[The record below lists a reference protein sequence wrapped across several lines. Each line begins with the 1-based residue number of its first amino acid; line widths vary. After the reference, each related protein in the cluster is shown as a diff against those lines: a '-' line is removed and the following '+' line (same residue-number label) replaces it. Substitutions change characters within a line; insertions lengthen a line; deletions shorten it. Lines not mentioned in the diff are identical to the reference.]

1 MEIILTVRNIEQTVS
16 FAADELRRYLLQM
29 LEDEEGVFSVSLGV
43 EPDGNAVDGFS
54 VDMELSGGCITGNN
68 PRSVLLGVYDYLH
81 HLGCRFLTPV
91 KETEVVPT
99 IAREQLPSKYTKRAS
114 FKHRGVCIEGANSV
128 ENVLDF
134 IDWLPKVGYNSFFLQ
149 FQVPYIFLSRWYHH
163 DLNPLA
169 EAEAYSMDDA
179 RIVTKQFEEAMKL
192 RGLLLHKVGH
202 GWTGEVLGSRTVG
215 SWNATNEYLTPEK
228 QPMAAQINGK
238 RELYMGIPTNT
249 NLCFSKPRATETFA
263 DLVVRYA
270 RENRAVD
277 YLHVWLADEY
287 NNVCECADCRKT
299 TVSDQYVELLNEID
313 RRLTAEGLSA
323 KVVFL
328 LYQELLWPAVKER
341 LRNPDRFVLMF
352 APISRTFEK
361 SYDLSD
367 VREEIPAYVPNHITL
382 PTSLGENLA
391 FLKGW
396 QKQFSGEGF
405 VYDYPLGRAHYGD
418 FGYLHIA
425 RIISQDIK
433 KLHSMGLEGYISC
446 QELRACSPN
455 MLPNYVMGHTLLDEE
470 VSVEE
475 LIREYFEAA
484 YPGEPQLAQE
494 YLEELSCLS
503 SCDYLNGK
511 GPRENP
517 DMARRMGEIVNLC
530 CQMELVLTAVP
541 EGAHWKALR
550 RHNGY
555 ILRLAMA
562 MKALASGQKADSQS
576 RYRNMREFIC
586 RTEPEFQ
593 PWLDVYRVLEVTQK
607 YTGFYIEG
615 ETELNAGFHI
625 KEVKQKYT
633 DSHIN

>member
-1 MEIILTVRNIEQTVS
+1 MEINLTVRNIEQTVS
-16 FAADELRRYLLQM
+16 FAGDELRRYLMRM
-29 LEDEEGVFSVSLGV
+29 LNDEEGVFSVSL
-43 EPDGNAVDGFS
+43 AVGHREGTDAFT
-54 VDMELSGGCITGNN
+54 VDMDCSGGTITGSNA
-68 PRSVLLGVYDYLH
+68 RSVLLGVYDYLH
-81 HLGCRFLTPV
+81 HLGCRFLTPI
-91 KETEVVPT
+91 KETEVIPR
-99 IAREQLPSKYTKRAS
+99 IARENLPAQYKKQAS
-114 FKHRGVCIEGANSV
+114 FKHRGVCIEGGNSV

-163 DLNPLA
+163 DENPLA
-169 EAEAYSMDDA
+169 EAEPYTMEDA
-179 RIVTKQFEEAMKL
+179 KRHMKRFEQEMEKRSL
-192 RGLLLHKVGH
+192 ILHKVGH
-202 GWTGEVLGSRTVG
+202 GWTGEVLGSDTVG
-215 SWNATNEYLTPEK
+215 SWNAVEGAVAPENLD
-228 QPMAAQINGK
+228 MAAEVNGK
-238 RELYMGIPTNT
+238 RGFFMGIPTNT
-249 NLCFSKPRATETFA
+249 NLCFSNPRTTDTFA
-263 DLVVRYA
+263 EMVVRYA
-270 RENRAVD
+270 KENRSVD

-287 NNVCECADCRKT
+287 NNVCECEACQKT
-299 TVSDQYVELLNEID
+299 TISDQYVALLNEID
-313 RRLTAEGLSA
+313 RRLTAEGLST
-323 KVVFL
+323 KLVFL

-341 LRNPDRFVLMF
+341 LRNPDRFLLMF

-367 VREEIPAYVPNHITL
+367 VREEIPAYVRNRITL

-396 QKQFSGEGF
+396 QKQFPGEGF

-418 FGYLHIA
+418 FGYLHIS

-433 KLHSMGLEGYISC
+433 KLRSMGLDGYISC

-455 MLPNYVMGHTLLDEE
+455 MLPNYVMGYTLFNEDAD
-470 VSVEE
+470 VEA

-484 YPGEPQLAQE
+484 YPGEPELAQE
-494 YLEELSCLS
+494 YLEELSQLS

-517 DMARRMGEIVNLC
+517 DIARRMGEIVNLC

-541 EGAHWKALR
+541 ESAHWKALR

-562 MKALASGQKADSQS
+562 MEALASGKHDRS
-576 RYRNMREFIC
+576 RELYLQMRQFIC

-593 PWLDVYRVLEVTQK
+593 FWLDVYRILEVTQK

-615 ETELNAGFHI
+615 VTKTNSGFHS

>member
-1 MEIILTVRNIEQTVS
+1 MEIILTLKNIEQTVS
-16 FAADELRRYLLQM
+16 FAGDELRRYLQQM
-29 LEDEEGVFSVSLGV
+29 LKGEEGVFSVSLGV
-43 EPDGNAVDGFS
+43 EHREGNDGFAVDLGC
-54 VDMELSGGCITGNN
+54 DGGTITGVNA
-68 PRSVLLGVYDYLH
+68 RSVLLGVYDYLH
-81 HLGCRFLTPV
+81 HLGCRFLTPI
-91 KETEVVPT
+91 KETEVIPL
-99 IAREQLPSKYTKRAS
+99 ISRDQLPTRYEKMAS

-163 DLNPLA
+163 DENPLV
-169 EAEAYSMDDA
+169 EAENYTMEDA
-179 RIVTKQFEEAMKL
+179 KKHMKL
-192 RGLLLHKVGH
+192 FEQEMARRSLLLHKVGH

-215 SWNATNEYLTPEK
+215 SWNATNEHLTPEK
-228 QPMAAQINGK
+228 QPMAAQVDGK
-238 RELYMGIPTNT
+238 REFYMGIPANT
-249 NLCFSKPRATETFA
+249 NLCFSNPRTVDTFA
-263 DLVVRYA
+263 ELVVRYA

-287 NNVCECADCRKT
+287 NNVCECEACRQT

-313 RRLTAEGLSA
+313 RRLTAEGLPTRL
-323 KVVFL
+323 VFL

-367 VREEIPAYVPNHITL
+367 VREEIPAYVRNQITL

-396 QKQFSGEGF
+396 QKQFPGEGF

-425 RIISQDIK
+425 RTISQDIK
-433 KLHSMGLEGYISC
+433 KLHSMGLDGYISC

-455 MLPNYVMGHTLLDEE
+455 MLPNYVMGYTLFNEDADAEA
-470 VSVEE
+470 
-475 LIREYFEAA
+475 LIQEYFEAA
-484 YPGEPQLAQE
+484 YPVDTQVAME
-494 YLEELSCLS
+494 YLEELSKLS

-517 DMARRMGEIVNLC
+517 DMARRMGEITELC

-541 EGAHWKALR
+541 DSPHWKALR

-555 ILRLAMA
+555 ILRLALAMA
-562 MKALASGQKADSQS
+562 ALASGREAECKR
-576 RYRNMREFIC
+576 RYLNMREFIC

-593 PWLDVYRVLEVTQK
+593 PWLDVYRILEVTQK

-615 ETELNAGFHI
+615 ITKTNAGFHS

>member
-1 MEIILTVRNIEQTVS
+1 MEIILTLRNIEQTVS
-16 FAADELRRYLLQM
+16 FAGDELRRYLQQM
-29 LEDEEGVFSVSLGV
+29 LEGEEGVFSVSLAV
-43 EPDGNAVDGFS
+43 EHREGNDGFAVDLGC
-54 VDMELSGGCITGNN
+54 DGGTIIGVNA
-68 PRSVLLGVYDYLH
+68 RSVLLGVYDYLH
-81 HLGCRFLTPV
+81 HLGCRFLTPI
-91 KETEVVPT
+91 KETEVIPQ
-99 IAREQLPSKYTKRAS
+99 IFRDQLPARYEKMAS

-163 DLNPLA
+163 DENPLV
-169 EAEAYSMDDA
+169 EAENYTMEDA
-179 RIVTKQFEEAMKL
+179 KKHMTLFEQEMA
-192 RGLLLHKVGH
+192 RRSLLLHKVGH
-202 GWTGEVLGSRTVG
+202 GWTGEVLGSQTVG
-215 SWNATNEYLTPEK
+215 SWNATNEHLTPEK
-228 QPMAAQINGK
+228 QSMTAQVDGK
-238 RELYMGIPTNT
+238 REFYMGIPANT
-249 NLCFSKPRATETFA
+249 NLCFSNPRTVDIFA
-263 DLVVRYA
+263 DLVVQYA

-287 NNVCECADCRKT
+287 NNVCECEACRKT

-313 RRLTAEGLSA
+313 RRLTAEGLST

-367 VREEIPAYVPNHITL
+367 VREEIPAYVRNQITL

-396 QKQFSGEGF
+396 QKQFPGEGF

-425 RIISQDIK
+425 RTISQDIK
-433 KLHSMGLEGYISC
+433 KLHSMGLDGYISC

-455 MLPNYVMGHTLLDEE
+455 MLPNYVMGYTLFNEAADAEA
-470 VSVEE
+470 
-475 LIREYFEAA
+475 LIQEYFEAA
-484 YPGEPQLAQE
+484 YPVDTQVATE

-511 GPRENP
+511 GPRKNP
-517 DMARRMGEIVNLC
+517 DMARRMGEIVELC

-541 EGAHWKALR
+541 DSPHWKALR

-562 MKALASGQKADSQS
+562 MKALASGQEEERMR
-576 RYRNMREFIC
+576 RYLNMREFIC

-593 PWLDVYRVLEVTQK
+593 SWLDVYRILEVTQK

-615 ETELNAGFHI
+615 ITKTNAGFHS

>member
-1 MEIILTVRNIEQTVS
+1 MEIILTLRNIEQTVS
-16 FAADELRRYLLQM
+16 FAGDELQRYLQQM
-29 LEDEEGVFSVSLGV
+29 LEGEEGVFSVSLAV
-43 EPDGNAVDGFS
+43 EHREGNDGFAVDLGC
-54 VDMELSGGCITGNN
+54 DGGTITGVNA
-68 PRSVLLGVYDYLH
+68 RSVLLGVYDYLH
-81 HLGCRFLTPV
+81 HLGCRFLTPI
-91 KETEVVPT
+91 KETEVIPQ
-99 IAREQLPSKYTKRAS
+99 ISRDQLPARYEKMAS

-163 DLNPLA
+163 DENPLV
-169 EAEAYSMDDA
+169 EAESYTMEDA
-179 RIVTKQFEEAMKL
+179 KKHMTLFEQEMA
-192 RGLLLHKVGH
+192 RRSLLLHKVGH
-202 GWTGEVLGSRTVG
+202 GWTGEVLGSQTVG
-215 SWNATNEYLTPEK
+215 SWNTTNEHLTPEK
-228 QPMAAQINGK
+228 QSMTAQVDGK
-238 RELYMGIPTNT
+238 REFYMGIPANT
-249 NLCFSKPRATETFA
+249 NLCFSNPRTVDIFA

-287 NNVCECADCRKT
+287 NNVCECEACRQT

-313 RRLTAEGLSA
+313 RRLTAEGLST

-367 VREEIPAYVPNHITL
+367 VREEIPAYVRNQITL

-396 QKQFSGEGF
+396 QKQFPGEGF

-425 RIISQDIK
+425 RTISQDIK
-433 KLHSMGLEGYISC
+433 KLHSMGLDGYISC

-455 MLPNYVMGHTLLDEE
+455 MLPNYVMGYTLFNEDADAEA
-470 VSVEE
+470 
-475 LIREYFEAA
+475 LIQEYFAAA
-484 YPGEPQLAQE
+484 YPADTQVATE

-511 GPRENP
+511 GPRKNP
-517 DMARRMGEIVNLC
+517 DMARRMGEIAELC

-541 EGAHWKALR
+541 SSPHWKALR

-562 MKALASGQKADSQS
+562 MKALASGQEEERTR
-576 RYRNMREFIC
+576 RYLNMREFIC

-593 PWLDVYRVLEVTQK
+593 SWLDVYRILEVTQK

-615 ETELNAGFHI
+615 ITKTNAGFHS